1 MENLEGASLLLVDDD
16 AIFRERMGR
25 ALQKR
30 GLEVR
35 EAWDHPSAM
44 ALAQEDP
51 PELAVVD
58 LRMPGPG
65 GLELVRDLRAL
76 EPTIQILVL
85 TGYGSI
91 ASALNAVRLGA
102 TNYLV
107 KPADAEQVLMAFHP
121 SSPDVDPGLTTPT
134 LARVEWEHIERV
146 LADCGGNISMAA
158 RVLGL
163 HRRSLQRKLSKYPS
177 PR

>member
-1 MENLEGASLLLVDDD
+1 MDNLEGATLLLVDDD
-16 AIFRERMGR
+16 AIFRERMAR
-25 ALQKR
+25 ALRKR
-30 GLEVR
+30 GLEVQ
-35 EAWDHPSAM
+35 EAADYHT
-44 ALAQEDP
+44 ALAFAQEDP
-51 PELAVVD
+51 PEFAVVD
-58 LRMPGPG
+58 LRMPGPS

-76 EPTIQILVL
+76 ESTIQILVL

-102 TNYLV
+102 INYLV
-107 KPADAEQVLMAFHP
+107 KPADAEQVLMAFQP
-121 SSPDVDPGLTTPT
+121 TSAEVDPGLTTPT

-177 PR
+177 VR